1 MIENA
6 VTAHWAQTSVHLL
19 VLIYIWFSCQLCID
33 LSFPLFQ
40 VEIDEQKFQ
49 GTGSN
54 KKVAKA
60 YAALAAL
67 DKLFPEGSVTEAAK
81 KKKLPMVRFPL
92 PYCISLLAIVCKIY

>member
-1 MIENA
+1 MTQILSHA
-6 VTAHWAQTSVHLL
+6 L
-19 VLIYIWFSCQLCID
+19 FCSCLCID

-92 PYCISLLAIVCKIY
+92 PYCISLLAIVCEIY